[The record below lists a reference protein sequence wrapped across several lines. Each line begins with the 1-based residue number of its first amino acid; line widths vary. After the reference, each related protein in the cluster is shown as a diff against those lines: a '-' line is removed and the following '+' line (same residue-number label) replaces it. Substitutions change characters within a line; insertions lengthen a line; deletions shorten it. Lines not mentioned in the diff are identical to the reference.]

1 METYTAKQALR
12 KDMAS
17 RKKEYSRITLCE
29 LSDKIMDR
37 LEQTELFQ
45 AASCIAR
52 YHAIPGEVQTAG
64 FIEKWYQKKKLL
76 LPLIV
81 GDDLRLLLYEGP
93 ESLKPGP
100 FGILEPKADGI
111 EVPKNEIDL
120 IIVPGVAFDKDKNR
134 MGRGRGFYDRLLST
148 LNAPK
153 VGICFG
159 FQMIPQVPVEPL
171 DKKMDYV
178 ITEDTIY

>member
-1 METYTAKQALR
+1 
-12 KDMAS
+12 
-17 RKKEYSRITLCE
+17 
-29 LSDKIMDR
+29 MDR

-45 AASCIAR
+45 AASCIAL

-111 EVPKNEIDL
+111 EVPKNEISCPESPLTKTRTAWDE
-120 IIVPGVAFDKDKNR
+120 GGDSTTAFFPR
-134 MGRGRGFYDRLLST
+134 ST
-148 LNAPK
+148 LPRLAYAS
-153 VGICFG
+153 GSR
-159 FQMIPQVPVEPL
+159 
-171 DKKMDYV
+171 
-178 ITEDTIY
+178 

>member
-1 METYTAKQALR
+1 M
-12 KDMAS
+12 
-17 RKKEYSRITLCE
+17 CE

-45 AASCIAR
+45 AASCIAL

-111 EVPKNEIDL
+111 E
-120 IIVPGVAFDKDKNR
+120 AFDKDKNR

-159 FQMIPQVPVEPL
+159 FQMIQQVPVEPL

>member
-45 AASCIAR
+45 AASCIAL

-111 EVPKNEIDL
+111 EVPK
-120 IIVPGVAFDKDKNR
+120 KDKNR

-178 ITEDTIY
+178 ITEDPIY

>member
-1 METYTAKQALR
+1 
-12 KDMAS
+12 
-17 RKKEYSRITLCE
+17 
-29 LSDKIMDR
+29 MDR

-45 AASCIAR
+45 AASCIAL

-64 FIEKWYQKKKLL
+64 FIEKWYRKKKLL

-148 LNAPK
+148 LNGSQGRDMLWLPADTTGSGRA
-153 VGICFG
+153 VRQENGLRNNRRHHLLIS
-159 FQMIPQVPVEPL
+159 PQNIYLLGQAIYTYRGWAV
-171 DKKMDYV
+171 YV
-178 ITEDTIY
+178 TCPSK

>member
-1 METYTAKQALR
+1 
-12 KDMAS
+12 
-17 RKKEYSRITLCE
+17 
-29 LSDKIMDR
+29 MDR

-45 AASCIAR
+45 AASCIAL

-100 FGILEPKADGI
+100 FGTSYILAFHMSFHYNRIHLVFQDKTILCYPFGI
-111 EVPKNEIDL
+111 
-120 IIVPGVAFDKDKNR
+120 
-134 MGRGRGFYDRLLST
+134 
-148 LNAPK
+148 
-153 VGICFG
+153 
-159 FQMIPQVPVEPL
+159 
-171 DKKMDYV
+171 
-178 ITEDTIY
+178 

>member
-1 METYTAKQALR
+1 ME
-12 KDMAS
+12 
-17 RKKEYSRITLCE
+17 
-29 LSDKIMDR
+29 R

-45 AASCIAR
+45 AASCIAL
-52 YHAIPGEVQTAG
+52 YHAIAGEVQTAG
-64 FIEKWYQKKKLL
+64 FIEKWYKKKKLL

-153 VGICFG
+153 VGIRFG
-159 FQMIPQVPVEPL
+159 VPDDTASPGRATRQENGLRNNRRHHLLISPQN
-171 DKKMDYV
+171 
-178 ITEDTIY
+178 IYLPGLGSIYYLA

>member
-1 METYTAKQALR
+1 
-12 KDMAS
+12 
-17 RKKEYSRITLCE
+17 
-29 LSDKIMDR
+29 MDR

-45 AASCIAR
+45 AASCIAL

-64 FIEKWYQKKKLL
+64 FIEKWYRKKKLL

-134 MGRGRGFYDRLLST
+134 LLST